1 LWTSGEFCLA
11 GHGVAH
17 RIPITLAN
25 PSSVAGAVEALAKVS
40 ACGSRRTVAFAALPF
55 DRAGLGE
62 LIVPQIVLEV
72 DQGERS
78 LSVVDGDMSTDEAL
92 AMIDSLES
100 DAEEPDEFS
109 VRSIH
114 PPEYWRDEIVAK
126 AIDLITAGRLDKVV
140 LARELEITANRTF
153 NASAVLDRLHK
164 RYGTAIRFRVED
176 FLGASPE
183 LLVSRSN
190 NVVSAHPL
198 AGTSPRFEDLAQD
211 VASSQ
216 ELEASTKNQWEHRI
230 TINWLLD
237 NLLPFCSYVDAEPE
251 PQIVT
256 LANVHHLGTRV
267 EGRLS
272 KPAAHVLELVAALH
286 PTPAVGGAPQEEAVK
301 LIGELEQANRDR
313 YAGPVGWVDS
323 DGNGAFAVAIRSAQ
337 IQGDTARL
345 FAGVGVV
352 GDSEP
357 ESELA
362 ETESKFQT
370 MRQALAPDAG

>member
-1 LWTSGEFCLA
+1 MWTSGEFCLA

-25 PSSVAGAVEALAKVS
+25 PSSVVAAVQALAEVS
-40 ACGSRRTVAFAALPF
+40 AGGSPRTVAFAALPF
-55 DRAGLGE
+55 DRTAPGE
-62 LIVPQIVLEV
+62 LIVPQIVLQA
-72 DQGERS
+72 DHGERS
-78 LSVVDGDMSTDEAL
+78 LSVIDEDLSTDEAL
-92 AMIDSLES
+92 AMINPLDGEV
-100 DAEEPDEFS
+100 DEPDEFS
-109 VRSIH
+109 VKSIH

-126 AIDLITAGRLDKVV
+126 AIDLIAAGRLDKVV
-140 LARELEITANRTF
+140 LARELEITANRNF
-153 NASAVLDRLHK
+153 NASAVLDRLHE
-164 RYGTAIRFRVED
+164 RYATAIRFRVEG

-190 NVVSAHPL
+190 DVVSAHPL
-198 AGTSPRFEDLAQD
+198 AGTSPRFEDPAQD
-211 VASSQ
+211 LASSQ

-272 KPAAHVLELVAALH
+272 KPAAHALELVGALH
-286 PTPAVGGAPQEEAVK
+286 PTPAVGGAPQDEAVK

-323 DGNGAFAVAIRSAQ
+323 VGNGAFAVAIRSAE

-370 MRQALAPDAG
+370 MRQALAPDPG